1 MTFCAERLIRKL
13 DTLPEEKIY
22 QILDYIDFLESK
34 YAPKLSTAPNPLK
47 RFAEGVEDTLRAGRM
62 SAGVIGGTM
71 SVMNKAV
78 GVVTDVAN
86 AGKSVATEIA
96 GVVSSVTSPKPARSA
111 LHPSP
116 AAQPATQPP
125 GDQRKWRAQSS
136 RASAAAS
143 SGSDANARVWHC
155 RRAGAT
161 RAGGGRR
168 RTHQD
173 RGETNGD
180 VDHEGAA
187 QFPAAA
193 GGLLADMRVST
204 TDKLG
209 GGPSPPYSSPPFFL
223 SPPPLITLPWGWP

>member
-1 MTFCAERLIRKL
+1 MNDILRERLIRKL

-96 GVVSSVTSPKPARSA
+96 GVVSSVTSSKPPQPPQAG
-111 LHPSP
+111 P
-116 AAQPATQPP
+116 AATTTPAGPASVDTPPPPP
-125 GDQRKWRAQSS
+125 GDQRK
-136 RASAAAS
+136 
-143 SGSDANARVWHC
+143 
-155 RRAGAT
+155 
-161 RAGGGRR
+161 
-168 RTHQD
+168 
-173 RGETNGD
+173 
-180 VDHEGAA
+180 
-187 QFPAAA
+187 
-193 GGLLADMRVST
+193 
-204 TDKLG
+204 
-209 GGPSPPYSSPPFFL
+209 
-223 SPPPLITLPWGWP
+223 

>member
-1 MTFCAERLIRKL
+1 MNDILRERLIRKL

-96 GVVSSVTSPKPARSA
+96 GVVSSVTSSRSPTQAGPAG
-111 LHPSP
+111 P
-116 AAQPATQPP
+116 AATTTPPASPSVQNPPPP
-125 GDQRKWRAQSS
+125 GDQRK
-136 RASAAAS
+136 
-143 SGSDANARVWHC
+143 
-155 RRAGAT
+155 
-161 RAGGGRR
+161 
-168 RTHQD
+168 
-173 RGETNGD
+173 
-180 VDHEGAA
+180 
-187 QFPAAA
+187 
-193 GGLLADMRVST
+193 
-204 TDKLG
+204 
-209 GGPSPPYSSPPFFL
+209 
-223 SPPPLITLPWGWP
+223 